1 MPSVEVLDF
10 DNKKV
15 STINLSPEVFDAP
28 LREDILHSVVN
39 WQLARRRSGTASTKT
54 RGEVRGGGS
63 KPWRQKGTGRARHGT
78 TRSPLWR
85 GGAIIFGPKPKDW
98 SHNIPKKMRKFALK
112 SALSQKLRDNKIF
125 VVDNFELEEIKT
137 KKIKDL
143 LGSIGINKALLVD
156 KENEK
161 LYKSSRNIKNVKFIK
176 DDGLNVYDILKY
188 DNLVISS
195 ESLMKIQEGFIS

>member
-15 STINLSPEVFDAP
+15 NTIDLRPEVFDTP

-85 GGAIIFGPKPKDW
+85 GGAVIFGPQPKDW
-98 SHNIPKKMRKFALK
+98 SHNVPKKIRKFALK

-125 VVDNFELEEIKT
+125 VVENFELEEIKT

-143 LGSIGINKALLVD
+143 LGSIGIDKALLVD

-195 ESLMKIQEGFIS
+195 ESLMKIQEGFVS